1 MGTEPEGVAL
11 VVDALNSVDVEA
23 GTDAWE
29 HDLDYLDWCAS
40 RDLAPGT
47 RLDATALRDTLRDG
61 LVAAL
66 MGRMP
71 AHAGM
76 LPRLPVAQGPD
87 GGLRLNPVDLPGALA
102 AAVVTLTIT
111 GDWPR
116 VKLCP
121 ADDCLEAFF
130 DGSRNRSRVWCAMAD
145 CGNLAKTRTY
155 RRRLHDS
162 TGQPPESLAH
172 L

>member
-1 MGTEPEGVAL
+1 MGTTPEGATL

-23 GTDAWE
+23 GTDAWAGRA
-29 HDLDYLDWCAS
+29 DYLAWCGS
-40 RDLAPGT
+40 RGLAPGSHAEA
-47 RLDATALRDTLRDG
+47 RKLRDRLRAG
-61 LVAAL
+61 LSGRGPTAADAVVL
-66 MGRMP
+66 
-71 AHAGM
+71 
-76 LPRLPVAQGPD
+76 LPVRQSPD
-87 GGLRLNPVDLPGALA
+87 GGLRLSPADLPGALA

-121 ADDCLEAFF
+121 ADDCLEAFY

-155 RRRLHDS
+155 RSRHHD
-162 TGQPPESLAH
+162 
-172 L
+172 

>member
-1 MGTEPEGVAL
+1 MVTMSESAAL
-11 VVDALNSVDVEA
+11 VVDALNSVDVES
-23 GTDAWE
+23 GTDAWAK
-29 HDLDYLDWCAS
+29 DVDYLNWCAI
-40 RDLAPGT
+40 RNLEPGA
-47 RLDATALRDTLRDG
+47 RPEATALRGTLRDELSG
-61 LVAAL
+61 RVPAEAGAL
-66 MGRMP
+66 S
-71 AHAGM
+71 
-76 LPRLPVAQGPD
+76 RLPVGQGLD
-87 GGLRLNPVDLPGALA
+87 RGLILIPTDLPGKIA

-155 RRRLHDS
+155 RSRHHD
-162 TGQPPESLAH
+162 
-172 L
+172 